1 MERAQGELKRKN
13 SELSDMIDPGT
24 QLVKSMSVMMAHLQT
39 DMEAKRNSDSEIIK
53 LVLQGQSVSVP
64 LRGFVDRK
72 RS

>member
-1 MERAQGELKRKN
+1 MFRRRLEEMERAQGELKRKN

-53 LVLQGQSVSVP
+53 LVLQGQQ
-64 LRGFVDRK
+64 
-72 RS
+72 